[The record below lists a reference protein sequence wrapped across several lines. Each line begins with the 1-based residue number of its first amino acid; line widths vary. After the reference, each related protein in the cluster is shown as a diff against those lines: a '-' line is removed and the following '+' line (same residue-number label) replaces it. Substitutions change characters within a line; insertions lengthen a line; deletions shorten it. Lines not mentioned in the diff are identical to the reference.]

1 MSGAFVWSLIV
12 AMAVVTFALRVTF
25 LLLHERIS
33 FPPLVRRALRYV
45 PYAVLAALVVPAVLN
60 PGGAEQAPGV
70 DRILAGLVGA
80 VVAWRTGSVLLTLL
94 VGMAALWL
102 GQLWLG
108 NLAVG

>member
-1 MSGAFVWSLIV
+1 VSDDFVWSLIV
-12 AMAVVTFALRVTF
+12 AMAAVTFALRVSF

-60 PGGAEQAPGV
+60 TGAGEQPAGV
-70 DRILAGLVGA
+70 ERMLAGLVGA
-80 VVAWRTGSVLLTLL
+80 LVAWRTGSVLLTLL

-108 NLAVG
+108 QPPLG